1 MVTPLEPPLVMDYI
15 KNFTTVDMVLLGSIN
30 DSHLLWS
37 SPLYKDAQ
45 YKGLL
50 DVDMGE
56 GNGISPTFQVS
67 SNKRYIKSIATLPL
81 SKRRVNT
88 LSLGSFAIKP

>member
-1 MVTPLEPPLVMDYI
+1 MDYI
-15 KNFTTVDMVLLGSIN
+15 KNFTNVHMVLLGSII
-30 DSHLLWS
+30 DSHVLWS

-56 GNGISPTFQVS
+56 GNGISPYLS
-67 SNKRYIKSIATLPL
+67 S
-81 SKRRVNT
+81 
-88 LSLGSFAIKP
+88 F